1 MKRSWWRRELRRSS
15 WMASNRVPPKLT
27 RTYIPPGSV
36 HPTFVFLLYRT
47 IFPCARQQDYPPYS
61 SSLAIIT
68 PYHHIRS
75 PSCLMITNQHDTSRH
90 YHESYARNSSVFHIP
105 STHAFHFPLYA
116 PIFSIAPQPAYAA
129 RQSSP
134 CDLDR

>member
-1 MKRSWWRRELRRSS
+1 MKLDGIQWGTSQTDPDLYTSRIS
-15 WMASNRVPPKLT
+15 PPHVRLPIGPDYLSPST
-27 RTYIPPGSV
+27 AR
-36 HPTFVFLLYRT
+36 
-47 IFPCARQQDYPPYS
+47 ARQQDYPPYS
-61 SSLAIIT
+61 SPFTIVT

-75 PSCLMITNQHDTSRH
+75 PSCLMITNHHDISRH
-90 YHESYARNSSVFHIP
+90 HHESYARNSSAFHTP